1 MSPVIRIS
9 LKRWRVVRKRR
20 RKMAHDHTLGSH
32 SLRSVPSKFFCS
44 LLNFSEKNIPSTL
57 IRGISLL
64 ETVQSSKFKKNSMD
78 APKQGL
84 FIYKSNTFV
93 TASFSFACKSSRM
106 NHYTKNCVSLLCAK
120 TSLGPLGYGTRR
132 SKNIRIKIKRN

>member
-1 MSPVIRIS
+1 
-9 LKRWRVVRKRR
+9 
-20 RKMAHDHTLGSH
+20 
-32 SLRSVPSKFFCS
+32 
-44 LLNFSEKNIPSTL
+44 
-57 IRGISLL
+57 
-64 ETVQSSKFKKNSMD
+64 MD

-93 TASFSFACKSSRM
+93 TASFSFAYKSSRM
-106 NHYTKNCVSLLCAK
+106 NHYAKNCVSLLCAK